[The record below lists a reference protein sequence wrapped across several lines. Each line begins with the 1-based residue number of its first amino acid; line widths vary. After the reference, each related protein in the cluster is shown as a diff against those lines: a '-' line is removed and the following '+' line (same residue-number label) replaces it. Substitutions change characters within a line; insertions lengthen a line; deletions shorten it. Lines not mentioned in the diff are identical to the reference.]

1 MLGVVATVGVF
12 SFALDRRYDAS
23 LGAVHESFARRQAVD
38 EVLSLLK
45 DAETGQRGFVLTGDE
60 QFLVPYTF
68 ASQHLGTRLQR
79 LADAAKD
86 DPAESASVQEITRE
100 ARAKMD
106 ELAQTI
112 QLRHHGRTEDAMT
125 IVREGRGR
133 RLMVAIRAEATRM
146 LAREA
151 TRLHERERDAAAG
164 RRRLTIIAGGI
175 WVLFFLSV
183 TTALGVAIR
192 GMRDLRRVYEQL
204 KQNEGALRAVADNAS
219 DLVRMIGEDGQ
230 LVYVS
235 PSCER
240 MLGYSREEM
249 MAMPPRALLPEEERE
264 NAEKIIMGAQAG
276 LAETG
281 RFVHRLRTK
290 AGDLRWFETYYCL
303 VREGTKK
310 TTRIH
315 LTSRDINERHMQE
328 NASKAQADL
337 LRNLSLRDELTG
349 LYNRRGLLEHA
360 QQALRAAARLKH
372 PACLFYVD
380 LNGMKRINDTL
391 GHQAG
396 DRAIVAT
403 ARILSGVFRESD
415 IVARLGG
422 DEFAI
427 LAANC
432 GPEQVAIVRKRLMA
446 AIDELNQ
453 SRKEPFQ
460 LSVSV
465 GEGIYDPQAPSALEA
480 LMESADRAMY
490 GEKRARGHRT
500 ASIDPHSAPSPRE

>member
-1 MLGVVATVGVF
+1 
-12 SFALDRRYDAS
+12 
-23 LGAVHESFARRQAVD
+23 
-38 EVLSLLK
+38 
-45 DAETGQRGFVLTGDE
+45 
-60 QFLVPYTF
+60 
-68 ASQHLGTRLQR
+68 
-79 LADAAKD
+79 
-86 DPAESASVQEITRE
+86 
-100 ARAKMD
+100 
-106 ELAQTI
+106 
-112 QLRHHGRTEDAMT
+112 
-125 IVREGRGR
+125 
-133 RLMVAIRAEATRM
+133 
-146 LAREA
+146 
-151 TRLHERERDAAAG
+151 
-164 RRRLTIIAGGI
+164 
-175 WVLFFLSV
+175 
-183 TTALGVAIR
+183 
-192 GMRDLRRVYEQL
+192 
-204 KQNEGALRAVADNAS
+204 
-219 DLVRMIGEDGQ
+219 MIGEDGQ

-264 NAEKIIMGAQAG
+264 NAQKMIMGAQAG

-315 LTSRDINERHMQE
+315 LTSRDINERRMQE

-337 LRNLSLRDELTG
+337 LRNLSLRDELTA
-349 LYNRRGLLEHA
+349 LYNRRGFLEHA
-360 QQALRAAARLKH
+360 QQALRSAARAKQ

-391 GHQAG
+391 GHQMG

-403 ARILSGVFRESD
+403 AQILSRVFRDSD

-427 LAANC
+427 LAAAC
-432 GPEQVAIVRKRLMA
+432 GREQVAIVRKRLMA
-446 AIDELNQ
+446 AIAELNQ

-465 GEGIYDPQAPSALEA
+465 GEGIYDPQAPSTLED

-490 GEKRARGHRT
+490 EEKRARGQRT
-500 ASIDPHSAPSPRE
+500 ASIDPHAAPSPRE